1 MTNENAVKGMSIKK
15 KALIVLCAL
24 VSVVVIVAT
33 SVLATVA
40 LLTSSATVTNTFT
53 IGNVGIML
61 KESKVDLEGKLVD
74 GGVTKVDA
82 NVYKLVPNTTYVK
95 DPTIT
100 FNEGSED
107 SYLFITVRNDLSG
120 IAAKGEIAEEGAAPD
135 YSKASIAYQLMQNG
149 WAEYKE
155 VATGKVYVYVGR
167 PTDGTLAEGMNA
179 NGTYKQG
186 AKALCVS
193 TGEIKLFDHFSI
205 ADDADVSAYGAAEIT
220 IRAFAIQ
227 DSGIATVD
235 AAWAAILQHYPYI
248 HTGTTTGGTTGGNTG
263 SGS

>member
-61 KESKVDLEGKLVD
+61 KESKVNLDGEVLD
-74 GGVTKVDA
+74 GGEKVDA
-82 NVYKLVPNTTYVK
+82 NIYKLVPNKTYVK

-100 FNEGSED
+100 FNEGSEK
-107 SYLFITVRNDLSG
+107 SYLFITIRNDLAA
-120 IAAKGEIAEEGAAPD
+120 IAAKGENFTTPD
-135 YSKASIAYQLMQNG
+135 YTKASIAYQLMQNG
-149 WAEYKE
+149 WAEYAE
-155 VATGKVYVYVGR
+155 VATGKVYVYVGSK
-167 PTDGTLAEGMNA
+167 DAASM
-179 NGTYKQG
+179 G
-186 AKALCVS
+186 ATGKFVAQSDVDYGGAACVNS
-193 TGEIKLFDHFSI
+193 GEIKLFENFSI
-205 ADDADVSAYGAAEIT
+205 KEDANISAYGAAEIT

-227 DSGIATVD
+227 DSGIANVD
-235 AAWAAILQHYPYI
+235 AAWAAVLQHYPYI
-248 HTGTTTGGTTGGNTG
+248 HTGNAP